1 MDTLQVIAEP
11 RRRRILQMI
20 WDDEMAAS
28 DIAEHFEVSFGAVS
42 QHLAIL
48 RSANLVDVR
57 KDGTRRIYSV
67 NKDAIAPYRE
77 VLETMWSET
86 LSNLAHVIEE
96 SESG

>member
-1 MDTLQVIAEP
+1 
-11 RRRRILQMI
+11 
-20 WDDEMAAS
+20 MAAS